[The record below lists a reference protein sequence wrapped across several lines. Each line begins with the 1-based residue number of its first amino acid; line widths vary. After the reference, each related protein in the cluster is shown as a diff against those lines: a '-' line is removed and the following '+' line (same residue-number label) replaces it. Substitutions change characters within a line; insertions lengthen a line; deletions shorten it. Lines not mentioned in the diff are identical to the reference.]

1 MLHDMTADYHRH
13 GVIGRG
19 VFQHPAA
26 WSLGPMVISTRIY
39 KKCSAS
45 FKSLM
50 VSKIQLKNLGR
61 SSTLSQTKHLAMK
74 SFSLQDLPELNFSSE
89 TSSERNAFRPILGQQ
104 PHYTS
109 PLSSRC
115 FLVPRTSCCVGVAWF
130 WKDQETIGNPWTP
143 DPG

>member
-26 WSLGPMVISTRIY
+26 WSLGPMVICTRIY

-45 FKSLM
+45 FKSSM

-109 PLSSRC
+109 PLLTLFSGTQDILLRWRC
-115 FLVPRTSCCVGVAWF
+115 LVLKGP
-130 WKDQETIGNPWTP
+130 GNHRKPM
-143 DPG
+143 DP